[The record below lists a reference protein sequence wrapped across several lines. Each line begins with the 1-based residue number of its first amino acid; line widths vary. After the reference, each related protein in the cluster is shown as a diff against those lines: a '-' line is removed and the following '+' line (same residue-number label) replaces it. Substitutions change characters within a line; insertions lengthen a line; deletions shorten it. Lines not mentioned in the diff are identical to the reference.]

1 MLAQLMAVHR
11 PRLFVIEAG
20 NSFGL
25 LADWFESLSLS
36 VNRVA
41 LKPGSGVSLPTFA
54 DAALL
59 PEAGEVNRDTET
71 PEDAALPALGD
82 VAPTTTRTSRATS
95 SASSRPWRP

>member
-11 PRLFVIEAG
+11 QRLFVIEAG

-25 LADWFESLSLS
+25 LADWFESLGLS

-59 PEAGEVNRDTET
+59 AEAGEVNRDTET
-71 PEDAALPALGD
+71 RRTRSSPRSATS
-82 VAPTTTRTSRATS
+82 PTTTRTSRATS
-95 SASSRPWRP
+95 SASSRPWRR